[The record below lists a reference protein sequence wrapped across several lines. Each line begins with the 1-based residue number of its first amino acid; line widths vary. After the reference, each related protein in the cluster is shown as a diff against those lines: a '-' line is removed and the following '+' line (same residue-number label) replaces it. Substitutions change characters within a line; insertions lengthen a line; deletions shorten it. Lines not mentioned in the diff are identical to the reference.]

1 MKKILTYLI
10 FGLMLFM
17 LVACGPSEGGE
28 ATGDITDDD
37 LSGTLN
43 IWWPGG
49 STSTEAAINKAKSDY
64 EKAHP
69 NVHINITFQSTPDFY
84 YAYNMALM
92 GDAYPDVAYIDHVF
106 VQRLAYDGSIVNL
119 SNMNL
124 GNLKDLYLDTLWEPN
139 LYKNSLYGLPMSVN
153 TLVTV
158 YNKALLTKVLGREF
172 TDADF
177 PKNWNEFIEIGQKIN
192 QYNADNGLTGND
204 RYYLTTIPTGTGNE
218 SMGAMYFLALSS
230 RAGGTLMNK
239 DLTQMTINSE
249 QNYFAANKIL
259 QLAEGD
265 YTTTTFSESK
275 FEQGKVAFIE
285 MGPWKQTDYSRIAAA
300 DENADYGYHSNIPY
314 EEGGNIDSTIGLYS
328 LVISNKSKNPKLAA
342 HFAMYLST
350 NDEIQLLHAKPQDLM
365 PVTKTG
371 LADEYYNTPEWKV
384 FVEQLNHSCT
394 RCGSAAWPSIQ
405 KQVAEFI
412 TGLVNGT
419 RNVNYLE
426 SLQTGLTEKLEDL
439 EEE

>member
-1 MKKILTYLI
+1 MKKALTLLVVLLI
-10 FGLMLFM
+10 AFM
-17 LVACGPSEGGE
+17 LVACGGSTGGNTEGE
-28 ATGDITDDD
+28 ITEDD

-49 STSTEAAINKAKSDY
+49 STSTEAAINKAKEEY

-69 NVHINITFQSTPDFY
+69 DVHINIIFQSTPDFY
-84 YAYNMALM
+84 YAYNMSLM

-106 VQRLAYDGSIVNL
+106 VQRLAFDGSIVNL
-119 SNMNL
+119 SDMKL
-124 GNLKDLYLDTLWEPN
+124 DYLKDTYLDTLWKPN
-139 LYKNSLYGLPMSVN
+139 LYQGNLYGLPMSVN

-158 YNKALLTKVLGREF
+158 YNKALLSKVYGREF

-177 PKNWNEFIEIGQKIN
+177 PKNWDEFIEIGNKIN
-192 QYNADNGLTGND
+192 QYNADHNLTGND
-204 RYYLTTIPTGTGNE
+204 RLYLTTIPTGTGNE
-218 SMGAMYFLALSS
+218 SMGAMYFLAMSS
-230 RAGGTLMNK
+230 RAGGTLMNEE
-239 DLTQMTINSE
+239 LTQMTINSDE
-249 QNYFAANKIL
+249 NYFAANKIL

-265 YTTTTFSESK
+265 YTTATFSESK
-275 FEQGKVAFIE
+275 FEQGKIAFIE
-285 MGPWKQTDYSRIAAA
+285 MGPWKQTDYSRIAEA
-300 DENADYGYHSNIPY
+300 DDNADYAYHSIIPF
-314 EEGGNIDSTIGLYS
+314 ETGGNTDSTIGLYS
-328 LVISNKSKNPKLAA
+328 LVVSKKSQNPKLAA

-350 NDEIQLLHAKPQDLM
+350 NDEIQLLHAKPLDLM

-371 LADEYYNTPEWKV
+371 LANDYYNTPEWQV
-384 FVEQLNHSCT
+384 FVNQLNHSCT

-405 KQVAEFI
+405 KQVSEFI

-419 RNVNYLE
+419 RKVSYLE